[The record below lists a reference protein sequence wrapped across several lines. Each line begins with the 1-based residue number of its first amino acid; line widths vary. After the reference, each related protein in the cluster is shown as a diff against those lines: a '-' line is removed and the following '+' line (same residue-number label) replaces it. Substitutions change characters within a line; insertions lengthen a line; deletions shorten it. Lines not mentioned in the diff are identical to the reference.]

1 MSRKSTQKASMGR
14 PAGKR
19 ALKDLTPRAARAI
32 KGGVRRLKKV
42 KDLPAKA
49 VKAGQD
55 RSVKGGAV
63 YQHRQ
68 TDLEFLR

>member
-1 MSRKSTQKASMGR
+1 MMPR
-14 PAGKR
+14 R
-19 ALKDLTPRAARAI
+19 ATKT
-32 KGGVRRLKKV
+32 VRRLKNV
-42 KDLPAKA
+42 KNLPAKA

-63 YQHRQ
+63 YQHHQ